1 MSSIQG
7 DEDSELVQENNGNDD
22 NIESEE
28 SDAESDNGSDWS
40 QRTQEYTFISNKLT
54 EGSYQRIKNN
64 DPDQTCLEIEFDDIR
79 DREDLPELGRLI
91 GENTN
96 LTKLRLLSD
105 CNLDAVSWGDDD
117 ILQPNE
123 NYDDLCKGIS
133 NNRSITTLSLGPC
146 FDNSKAVKILTP
158 LFVNSRLSILNI
170 GLCTNERARQLS
182 SALSRCDNPSLTS
195 VFINGSTD
203 YALTDDVGGDLI
215 DVLSRH
221 PLQKLTL
228 KWTLIDRLSTI
239 ALQDMLGDSGCKLK
253 TLTLGSTEVDDTSLS
268 FLAKGLARNNNG
280 LEELNLKELSEHI
293 TDSGWHNFFFL
304 LRHGNLTLKKL
315 DLADNNIGN
324 RGAVGLINAFATNN
338 KVENLILNNNDI
350 GDEGCAALGRG
361 FGNNSSPVEL
371 DMISNSSITTIG
383 WQSLSSIVRGPHS
396 GLREINLAGNDSF
409 DDDAT
414 IAWVKA
420 LEESRNTRLRV
431 FWLGGHEHVT
441 SRGWKAITNLVCNK
455 TSVDTVYDSNHTLT
469 NISNW
474 MGVREDMMERDVPED
489 CYRILR
495 RCMDLS
501 SNFGQSIKESAKRKI
516 IELYFMEG
524 EANMKDLL
532 DLDLNV
538 LPHMIASIGFNK
550 ATGRSHYLDMAK
562 GRQSLLYQ
570 LFRAWPLL
578 CDIKSNSKSKVLG
591 SKRKMEGG

>member
-1 MSSIQG
+1 
-7 DEDSELVQENNGNDD
+7 
-22 NIESEE
+22 
-28 SDAESDNGSDWS
+28 
-40 QRTQEYTFISNKLT
+40 
-54 EGSYQRIKNN
+54 
-64 DPDQTCLEIEFDDIR
+64 
-79 DREDLPELGRLI
+79 
-91 GENTN
+91 
-96 LTKLRLLSD
+96 
-105 CNLDAVSWGDDD
+105 VSWGDDA
-117 ILQPNE
+117 IQPSE
-123 NYDDLCKGIS
+123 NYDDLCRGIS

-146 FDNSKAVKILTP
+146 FDNSTAVKVLTP

-203 YALTDDVGGDLI
+203 YALTDDMGGDLI

-239 ALQDMLGDSGCKLK
+239 VLQDMLGGPGCKLK
-253 TLTLGSTEVDDTSLS
+253 TLTLGSTELDDTSLS

-324 RGAVGLINAFATNN
+324 RGAVGLINAFASNN

-361 FGNNSSPVEL
+361 FGNNSSPLEL

-396 GLREINLAGNDSF
+396 GLQEINLAGNDSF

-431 FWLGGHEHVT
+431 FWLGGHDYVT

-455 TSVDTVYDSNHTLT
+455 TSIDTVYDSNHTLT
-469 NISNW
+469 NISNN
-474 MGVREDMMERDVPED
+474 MGVREEMMKCDVPED

-501 SNFGQSIKESAKRKI
+501 SNFGALTKESAKRKI

-532 DLDLNV
+532 DLDLIV
-538 LPHMIASIGFNK
+538 LPHMIASIGFKK
-550 ATGRSHYLDMAK
+550 APSGYCYNLDMAR

-578 CDIKSNSKSKVLG
+578 CDVKSNSKVAG
-591 SKRKMEGG
+591 GKRKKSSE

>member
-22 NIESEE
+22 NNESEE
-28 SDAESDNGSDWS
+28 SDAESDWS

-54 EGSYQRIKNN
+54 EGSCQRIKNN
-64 DPDQTCLEIEFDDIR
+64 DPIQTCLEIDFGDIR
-79 DREDLPELGRLI
+79 DRGDLPELGRLI

-96 LTKLRLLSD
+96 LTDLRLLSD
-105 CNLDAVSWGDDD
+105 CNVDGVSWGDDD
-117 ILQPNE
+117 IIQPNE
-123 NYDDLCKGIS
+123 NYDDLCRGIS

-146 FDNSKAVKILTP
+146 FDNSNAVEILTP
-158 LFVNSRLSILNI
+158 LFVNNRLSVLNI
-170 GLCTNERARQLS
+170 GLCTNKRARQLS
-182 SALSRCDNPSLTS
+182 SALARCENPSLTS
-195 VFINGSTD
+195 VFINGSTAH
-203 YALTDDVGGDLI
+203 ALGDKKGKDLI
-215 DVLSRH
+215 NVLNRH
-221 PLQKLTL
+221 CLQKLTL
-228 KWTLIDRLSTI
+228 KWTLVDRLSTI
-239 ALQDMLGDSGCKLK
+239 ALQDMLGGPGCKLK
-253 TLTLGSTEVDDTSLS
+253 TLTLGSTELDDTSLS

-324 RGAVGLINAFATNN
+324 RGAVGLINAFASNN

-350 GDEGCAALGRG
+350 GDEGCVALGRG

-371 DMISNSSITTIG
+371 GMIRNSSITTVG

-396 GLREINLAGNDSF
+396 GLRKINLASNDNF
-409 DDDAT
+409 DDDSS
-414 IAWVKA
+414 IAWVTA

-431 FWLGGHEHVT
+431 FWLGNHDHVT
-441 SRGWKAITNLVCNK
+441 SRGWRAITNLVCNK
-455 TSVDTVYDSNHTLT
+455 TSIDTVYDSNHTLT
-469 NISNW
+469 NISNRL
-474 MGVREDMMERDVPED
+474 GVPETSFPED

-495 RCMDLS
+495 RCLDLS
-501 SNFGQSIKESAKRKI
+501 SNFGASIKESAKRKI

-524 EANMKDLL
+524 EANIKDLL
-532 DLDLNV
+532 DLDLNI
-538 LPHMIASIGFNK
+538 LPHMIASIGSGK
-550 ATGRSHYLDMAK
+550 APGSGYYYLDRFR

-578 CDIKSNSKSKVLG
+578 CDVRNNSKVSG
-591 SKRKMEGG
+591 SKRKMTSD